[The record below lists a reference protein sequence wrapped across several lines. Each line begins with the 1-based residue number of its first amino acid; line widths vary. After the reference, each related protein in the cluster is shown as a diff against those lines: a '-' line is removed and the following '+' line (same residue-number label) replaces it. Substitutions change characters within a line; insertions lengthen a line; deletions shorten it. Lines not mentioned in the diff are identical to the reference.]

1 MIMLEAFEEL
11 RPLLFSI
18 AYGMLGN
25 VMEAEDILQE
35 AYLRLQD
42 VDPDTIDS
50 VEAYARTVV
59 TRLCLDYL
67 KSARVQRE
75 DYIGT
80 WLPTPIVTHEAT
92 PETHLNRMESI
103 SMAFLVLLE
112 QLSPPER
119 AVFLMR
125 EVFDYEY
132 SEIASALG
140 RTEAV
145 CRKLYS
151 RAKQHLTDGRPRYEI
166 SDDHH
171 QALMQRF
178 MATLQSGEVQPVMDM
193 LSDEIAMYSDGGGK
207 VPTVG
212 RVLQGRDIVA
222 RFLLGITRIA
232 ERGDFQL
239 EFVTINGDPGM
250 IARDSDGQ
258 ADTVMICV
266 FEGDQVKTLYF
277 VRNPDKLAHLNQTP
291 Q

>member
-1 MIMLEAFEEL
+1 MLEAFEEL

-42 VDPDTIDS
+42 VDPAAIDS

-75 DYIGT
+75 NYIGT
-80 WLPTPIVTHEAT
+80 WLPTPVVTDNAT
-92 PETHLNRMESI
+92 PETHLKRMESI

-125 EVFDYEY
+125 EAFDYEY
-132 SEIASALG
+132 GEIAAILG
-140 RTEAV
+140 RSESA

-151 RAKQHLTDGRPRYEI
+151 RAKKHLTDGRPRFEI
-166 SDDHH
+166 SNDQH

-178 MATLQSGEVQPVMDM
+178 MATLQSGEVQPVMD
-193 LSDEIAMYSDGGGK
+193 LLNEEIAMYSDGGGK
-207 VPTVG
+207 VPSVG
-212 RVLQGRDIVA
+212 RVLKGRDIVA

-232 ERGDFQL
+232 ARGDYEL
-239 EFVTINGDPGM
+239 EFTTINGDPGM
-250 IARDSDGQ
+250 IARDRAGH

-266 FEGDQVKTLYF
+266 FEGEKVKTLYF
-277 VRNPDKLAHLNQTP
+277 VRNPDKLAHLNSTSR
-291 Q
+291 

>member
-1 MIMLEAFEEL
+1 MLEAFEEL

-42 VDPDTIDS
+42 VDPAAIDS
-50 VEAYARTVV
+50 VEAYARTMV

-75 DYIGT
+75 NYIGT
-80 WLPTPIVTHEAT
+80 WLPTPVVTDNAT
-92 PETHLNRMESI
+92 PETHLKRMESI

-125 EVFDYEY
+125 EAFDYEY
-132 SEIASALG
+132 GEIAAILG
-140 RTEAV
+140 RSESA

-151 RAKQHLTDGRPRYEI
+151 RAKKHLTDGRPRFEI
-166 SDDHH
+166 SNDQH

-178 MATLQSGEVQPVMDM
+178 MATLQSGEVQPVMD
-193 LSDEIAMYSDGGGK
+193 LLNEEIAMYSDGGGK
-207 VPTVG
+207 VPSVG
-212 RVLQGRDIVA
+212 RVLKGRDIVA

-232 ERGDFQL
+232 ARGDYEL
-239 EFVTINGDPGM
+239 EFTTINGDPGM
-250 IARDSDGQ
+250 IARDRAGH

-266 FEGDQVKTLYF
+266 FEGEKVKTLYF
-277 VRNPDKLAHLNQTP
+277 VRNPDKLAHLNSTSR
-291 Q
+291 